1 MSNKIIILGP
11 SAAGKSTLMRY
22 LRKHTD
28 LNIVEM
34 DEEVTKANDNKWP
47 SDNEYKDRVLVPKIV
62 ENVLKE
68 DGVVYIA
75 SYVPTRLIR
84 KARQNGFKIAL
95 LQLGQKG
102 FVERNIQRMKAEGYA
117 DASPWFQK
125 QLESYQ
131 RLIKAGLIDE
141 VIDAHKPISDVA
153 NIVLQL
159 AKTS

>member
-1 MSNKIIILGP
+1 MSSKIIILGS

-28 LNIVEM
+28 LNVVEM
-34 DEEVTKANDNKWP
+34 DEEITKDSGNKWP
-47 SDNEYKDRVLVPKIV
+47 SDNRYKDQVLVPKIV

-75 SYVPTRLIR
+75 SYIPTRLIK
-84 KARQNGFKIAL
+84 KARKSGFKIAL

-102 FVERNIQRMKAEGYA
+102 FVERNVRRIKSEGYA

-125 QLESYQ
+125 QLENYQ
-131 RLIKAGLIDE
+131 RLIKSGLIDE
-141 VIDAHKPISDVA
+141 VIDAQQPVSEIA

-159 AKTS
+159 TEG